1 MEDSIILSNQV
12 FCLRCEDA
20 PFSSNRHDMRS
31 CKCGNVSVDGG
42 TAYLRR
48 MFGTKEW
55 KDISIEWP
63 RKKYDAVVDQLSPLF
78 ASDDDDMSPL
88 VDKWI
93 EIESLDGDMHE
104 ALTKA
109 ATWAKTTRRN
119 MFGLICAM
127 ARTERDGDFY
137 I

>member
-1 MEDSIILSNQV
+1 MKDDIILSNQV
-12 FCLRCEDA
+12 LCLKCEDA
-20 PFSSNRHDMRS
+20 PFSSSRHDMRS
-31 CKCGNVSVDGG
+31 CTCGNVSVDGG

-48 MFGTKEW
+48 MFGSEEW
-55 KDISIEWP
+55 RDISIEWP
-63 RKKYDAVVDQLSPLF
+63 RTKYDAVVEQLSPLF
-78 ASDDDDMSPL
+78 DGDDMSLL

-93 EIESLDGDMHE
+93 EIENLDIVMHE

-137 I
+137 T